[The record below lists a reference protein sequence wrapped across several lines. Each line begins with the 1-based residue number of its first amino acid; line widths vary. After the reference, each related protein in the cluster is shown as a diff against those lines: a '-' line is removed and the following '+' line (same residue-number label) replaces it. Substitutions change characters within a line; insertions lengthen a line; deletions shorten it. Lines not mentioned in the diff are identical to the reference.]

1 MADVAAF
8 LNDMVV
14 IVAERLN
21 AITPPGRTNRR
32 WRPVSRCENWFHI
45 VITTVCQAVR
55 GTRVRSS
62 AVDWTV
68 HGNWIVPVER
78 DSVVPQF
85 TGEECMTRRQPSL
98 AALVLCARWRLAP
111 SRSTET

>member
-8 LNDMVV
+8 LNDTVV

-21 AITPPGRTNRR
+21 AITPPGRPNRR

-55 GTRVRSS
+55 GTRARSS
-62 AVDWTV
+62 AV
-68 HGNWIVPVER
+68 GG
-78 DSVVPQF
+78 QY
-85 TGEECMTRRQPSL
+85 TGTGWCLSN
-98 AALVLCARWRLAP
+98 AIA
-111 SRSTET
+111 